1 MPVSYWLIAAVV
13 FLVIE
18 IITLSLASIW
28 FIGGALA
35 GALMASL
42 GFSIWVQILAFAV
55 VTILLLVLIAPVVRS
70 NLKSKKQ
77 ATNIDSLIGQPCLVT
92 QGIDN
97 LKSQGQVDLKGQIWT
112 ARSFS
117 DDVTIQEGQKV
128 IVQKISGVKLIVVP
142 EQKGGFI
149 DV

>member
-18 IITLSLASIW
+18 IITLSLASVW

-35 GALMASL
+35 GALMAWL
-42 GFSIWVQILAFAV
+42 GFPIWVQVLAFAL
-55 VTILLLVLIAPVVRS
+55 VTVLLLALIAPVVRS
-70 NLKSKKQ
+70 NLKSKKE
-77 ATNIDSLIGQPCLVT
+77 ATNIDSLLGQPCLVV
-92 QGIDN
+92 QRIDN

-112 ARSFS
+112 ARSIS
-117 DDVTIQEGQKV
+117 DEVTIQEGQKV

-142 EQKGGFI
+142 EQKGGTI